1 MELILGGYMELFNFD
16 KDAVSV
22 ERQTFMA
29 ITEYTGLKED
39 EFFKLT
45 GAERQE
51 WVDACRL
58 ALLLVETNSDKLYE
72 GYKSTDMY
80 NADGT
85 FNLGAATSIIRSKR
99 RLLVSIERDGNIDLT
114 DAQFIL
120 LGDVET
126 KRLASEVLKEINL
139 ETAKELNG

>member
-1 MELILGGYMELFNFD
+1 MELFNFD
-16 KDAVSV
+16 KDAVSI
-22 ERQTFMA
+22 EMQTFMA
-29 ITEYTGLKED
+29 IEEYTGIKEK
-39 EFFKLT
+39 EFFELSNI
-45 GAERQE
+45 ERQE

-58 ALLLVETNSDKLYE
+58 ALLLVETNSDNLYA

-85 FNLGAATSIIRSKR
+85 FNLGAAASIIRSKR

-126 KRLASEVLKEINL
+126 KNLASEVLKEINL